1 MRLETGVIF
10 DNKPEDVVVYPNSVY
25 VVKLCEEIQVMNE
38 PEGAIQTKYQCDV
51 EIYEIAEY
59 IDVIQKENTLLNNQV
74 TEAQIA
80 LVEVYELILD

>member
-25 VVKLCEEIQVMNE
+25 VVKSCEEIQVMNE
-38 PEGAIQTKYQCDV
+38 PEGTTQTKYKCDV
-51 EIYEIAEY
+51 EVYEIAEY

-80 LVEVYELILD
+80 LVEIYELTIG

>member
-1 MRLETGVIF
+1 MRLEIGIMF

-25 VVKLCEEIQVMNE
+25 VVKSCEEVQVIDK
-38 PEGAIQTKYQCDV
+38 PEGTTQTKYKCDV
-51 EIYEIAEY
+51 EVYEITEY